1 MKKILLVVFLAMSLV
16 GCHFLG
22 LTKDKYNLQDKC
34 EKQSEDWSKS
44 YQRKY
49 PSDKISYDYH
59 YNKKLNK
66 CFMLVSYEKSQL
78 KSLKSINE
86 NKIYGSFLSKKE
98 SQTIIWNVLEK
109 KCKTEQEWN
118 ALINSHMAEWYINFR
133 LVCLQY
139 KGI

>member
-1 MKKILLVVFLAMSLV
+1 MKKILPVVFLTMSLV

-49 PSDKISYDYH
+49 PSDKISYEYH

-66 CFMLVSYEKSQL
+66 CFMLVNYEKSQL
-78 KSLKSINE
+78 KSLKSITE

-98 SQTIIWNVLEK
+98 SKTMICNVLEQ

-118 ALINSHMAEWYINFR
+118 SLIDPYMTE
-133 LVCLQY
+133 
-139 KGI
+139 